1 MKSHVIRA
9 IVDARDILLFLAH
22 SLKEWARDQKE
33 ENSHEYELALVV
45 SAKIEDDARTATVE
59 KAKDYIV
66 RAGGTVTEVEDWGK
80 KKLAYDIQK
89 MSEGYYYFIQFEAE
103 ATVPAAVEQDVRIM
117 DNVLR
122 FLCVRKDEA

>member
-22 SLKEWARDQKE
+22 SLKEWARDQ
-33 ENSHEYELALVV
+33 
-45 SAKIEDDARTATVE
+45 